1 MKDEGRRQ
9 TATAGSRKRSARVT
23 SNKQRVTAFI
33 GLGSN
38 LDNPAAQIR
47 RAIRTLAAMPET
59 RLVRR
64 SSLYRNPPAG
74 YIEQP
79 EFVNAVAR
87 IETRLTPRDLLEQLL
102 AIERAHGRVRDFPN
116 APRTLDLDI
125 LLYGER
131 TVREPGLT
139 IPHPRMLERAFVL
152 VPLAEIAPE
161 TVVPGGGCIADLV
174 RNIDASGMIKLPDTH
189 DA

>member
-1 MKDEGRRQ
+1 LSLSTQ
-9 TATAGSRKRSARVT
+9 HSSL
-23 SNKQRVTAFI
+23 VTAYI
-33 GLGSN
+33 ALGSN
-38 LDNPAAQIR
+38 LGDPAAQIR
-47 RAIRTLAAMPET
+47 RAMQALAAMPET

-74 YIEQP
+74 YLDQP

-87 IETRLTPRDLLEQLL
+87 IETRLAPRDLLEQLL
-102 AIERAHGRVRDFPN
+102 AIERAHGRARDFPN
-116 APRTLDLDI
+116 GPRTLDLDI

-161 TVVPGGGCIADLV
+161 TVVPGGGRIADLV
-174 RNIDASGMIKLPDTH
+174 KNVDASALVKLGDDEALDVRT
-189 DA
+189 

>member
-1 MKDEGRRQ
+1 M
-9 TATAGSRKRSARVT
+9 TLITHRSALI
-23 SNKQRVTAFI
+23 TAFVA
-33 GLGSN
+33 LGSN
-38 LDNPAAQIR
+38 LGDPAAQIR
-47 RAIRTLAAMPET
+47 RAMQALAAMPET

-74 YIEQP
+74 YLDQP

-87 IETRLTPRDLLEQLL
+87 IETRLAPRDLLERLL
-102 AIERAHGRVRDFPN
+102 AIEHAHGRVREFPN
-116 APRTLDLDI
+116 GPRTLDLDI

-131 TVREPGLT
+131 IVREPGLT

-161 TVVPGGGCIADLV
+161 AMVPGDGRIADLIKNV
-174 RNIDASGMIKLPDTH
+174 DASALVKLPD
-189 DA
+189 DATADERK

>member
-1 MKDEGRRQ
+1 L
-9 TATAGSRKRSARVT
+9 ALIPHPSPLIP
-23 SNKQRVTAFI
+23 AFI

-38 LDNPAAQIR
+38 LGDPAAQIR
-47 RAIRTLAAMPET
+47 RALRALAALPET

-74 YIEQP
+74 YLDQP
-79 EFVNAVAR
+79 EFINAVAR
-87 IETRLTPRDLLEQLL
+87 IETRLAPRDLLEELL

-116 APRTLDLDI
+116 GPRTLDLDI

-139 IPHPRMLERAFVL
+139 IPHPRLLERAFVL

-161 TVVPGGGCIADLV
+161 TVVPEGGRIADLAAKL
-174 RNIDASGMIKLPDTH
+174 DASGLVKL
-189 DA
+189 A

>member
-1 MKDEGRRQ
+1 M
-9 TATAGSRKRSARVT
+9 TPVT
-23 SNKQRVTAFI
+23 RNESRVTAFI

-38 LDNPAAQIR
+38 LGDPPAQIQC
-47 RAIRTLAAMPET
+47 AIQTLAALPTT
-59 RLVRR
+59 RFVRR

-74 YIEQP
+74 YLDQP

-87 IETRLTPRDLLEQLL
+87 IETRLAPRDLLEQLL

-152 VPLAEIAPE
+152 VPLAEIAPDA
-161 TVVPGGGCIADLV
+161 VVPGGGRIADLAAKL
-174 RNIDASGMIKLPDTH
+174 DASGLVKLSES

>member
-1 MKDEGRRQ
+1 M
-9 TATAGSRKRSARVT
+9 TPVT
-23 SNKQRVTAFI
+23 RNESRVTAFI

-38 LDNPAAQIR
+38 LGDPPAQIR
-47 RAIRTLAAMPET
+47 RALQTLAAMPET
-59 RLVRR
+59 RFVRR

-74 YIEQP
+74 YLDQP

-87 IETRLTPRDLLEQLL
+87 IETRLEPRDLLEQLL
-102 AIERAHGRVRDFPN
+102 AIERAQGRVHDFPN

-152 VPLAEIAPE
+152 VPLAEIAPDA
-161 TVVPGGGCIADLV
+161 VVPGGGRIADLLQNV
-174 RNIDASGMIKLPDTH
+174 DASGMLKLSDSGL
-189 DA
+189 A